1 MTSGSKVGMTS
12 TLKAPSTKTS
22 SHNGIWETVVVLE
35 SGMRKKTK
43 RKVYKLVNPIDYA
56 ITGAAITQDIELNKL
71 RLRELSSID
80 AFSRGLATIDDWQTL
95 TDALNIAETAGK
107 MGVGPEVL
115 PWCKKLTEALLEAA
129 QRYEKIKRFGLSG
142 EGLKASKE
150 VYAFH
155 DLIRKSIARSEY
167 EKIIKKT
174 KDKIVGGSKD
184 VIVLR

>member
-1 MTSGSKVGMTS
+1 
-12 TLKAPSTKTS
+12 
-22 SHNGIWETVVVLE
+22 
-35 SGMRKKTK
+35 MRKKTK

-56 ITGAAITQDIELNKL
+56 ITGAAITQDTELNKL

-174 KDKIVGGSKD
+174 KDKIIGGSKD

>member
-1 MTSGSKVGMTS
+1 
-12 TLKAPSTKTS
+12 
-22 SHNGIWETVVVLE
+22 
-35 SGMRKKTK
+35 MRKKTK
-43 RKVYKLVNPIDYA
+43 RKVWKLVNPIDYA
-56 ITGAAITQDIELNKL
+56 ITGAAITQDKELNQL

-115 PWCKKLTEALLEAA
+115 PWCEKLTEALLDAA
-129 QRYEKIKRFGLSG
+129 KRFEKIKRFGLTG

-150 VYAFH
+150 VYAYA
-155 DLIRKSIARSEY
+155 DLQRKSISRSEY

-174 KDKIVGGSKD
+174 ADMIKGGSKK
-184 VIVLR
+184 VIVLK